1 MKLTTQRI
9 VFLPNPIKNVNQ
21 SYFTRKEDQG
31 ETSGKEVYNSYESS
45 SKERL
50 PVDGLENSC

>member
-21 SYFTRKEDQG
+21 NYFTRKEDQG
-31 ETSGKEVYNSYESS
+31 ETSGKEVYNSYEGS

-50 PVDGLENSC
+50 PVNSLEYSC